1 MGEQRFRDM
10 KNSLAHRIEQ
20 RADPAE
26 PKDGGHNE
34 TMIQSLDEI
43 QARDY
48 TARIPITL
56 SARDWLYLRMAAANR
71 RQTMGE
77 FIADALTETDYM
89 DQACGE

>member
-1 MGEQRFRDM
+1 MPNM
-10 KNSLAHRIEQ
+10 KHSLAYRLAQ
-20 RADPAE
+20 REDPAA
-26 PKDGGHNE
+26 PKDGGHIE

-56 SARDWLYLRMAAANR
+56 SARDWLYLRMAASNR

-77 FIADALTETDYM
+77 FIAAALTETDYM
-89 DQACGE
+89 DQACGD